1 MPMAMAKRKYRVLV
15 AGSGD
20 KIFDYISE
28 MLPRTGYE
36 SVLRAGD
43 AGEVRRML
51 LDSPVDIVIINTPLS
66 DDFGV
71 ELALDLAEGAIGVM
85 LLVKN
90 ELYDQ
95 VCYKVEDSGVLT
107 LGKPM
112 SRQGFYSAVKLLTAM
127 TARLSK
133 MEKANR
139 TLQEKMAD
147 IRVVNRAKW
156 LLIEHHH
163 MKEQDAHYF
172 IEKQAMD
179 TRLSRREVA
188 ENIIRTYDL

>member
-1 MPMAMAKRKYRVLV
+1 MATEKRKYRVLV
-15 AGSGD
+15 ADSGD
-20 KIFDYISE
+20 KIYEYISQS
-28 MLPRTGYE
+28 LPRGD
-36 SVLRAGD
+36 SDPIVKAGD
-43 AGEVRRML
+43 AGEVRRMM
-51 LDSPVDIVIINTPLS
+51 LDTPADIVIINTPLR
-66 DDFGV
+66 DEFGT
-71 ELALDLAEGAIGVM
+71 ELAIDLAEGTAGVL

-95 VCYKVEDSGVLT
+95 VCYKAEDSGVLT
-107 LGKPM
+107 LGKPT

-127 TARLSK
+127 TARLSRL
-133 MEKANR
+133 EKVNH

-188 ENIIRTYDL
+188 ENIIRSYDM

>member
-1 MPMAMAKRKYRVLV
+1 MAAVKRKARVLV

-20 KIFDYISE
+20 KVFAFISE
-28 MLPRTGYE
+28 LLPSSGFE
-36 SVLRAGD
+36 PMIRAGD
-43 AGEVRRML
+43 AGEVRRLL

-66 DDFGV
+66 DEFGV
-71 ELALDLAEGAIGVM
+71 ELALDLAEGATGVL

-112 SRQGFYSAVKLLTAM
+112 SRQGFYSAVKLLCAM

-133 MEKANR
+133 MEKVNR

-172 IEKQAMD
+172 IERQAMD

-188 ENIIRTYDL
+188 ENIIRTYDF

>member
-1 MPMAMAKRKYRVLV
+1 MATEKRKYRVLV
-15 AGSGD
+15 ADSGD
-20 KIFDYISE
+20 KIYEYISQS
-28 MLPRTGYE
+28 LPRGDYDPI
-36 SVLRAGD
+36 VKAGD
-43 AGEVRRML
+43 AGEVRRMM
-51 LDSPVDIVIINTPLS
+51 LDTPADIVIINTPLR
-66 DDFGV
+66 DEFGT
-71 ELALDLAEGAIGVM
+71 ELAIDLAEGTAGVL

-95 VCYKVEDSGVLT
+95 VCYKAEDSGVLT
-107 LGKPM
+107 LGKPT

-127 TARLSK
+127 TARLSRL
-133 MEKANR
+133 EKVNH

-188 ENIIRTYDL
+188 ENIIRSYDM

>member
-1 MPMAMAKRKYRVLV
+1 MAMAKRKVRVLV

-20 KIFDYISE
+20 KVFDFISE
-28 MLPRTGYE
+28 LLPPSGSE
-36 SVLRAGD
+36 PLLRAGD

-71 ELALDLAEGAIGVM
+71 ELALDLAESATGVL

-90 ELYDQ
+90 ELFEQ
-95 VCYKVEDSGVLT
+95 VCDKVEDSGVLT

-112 SRQGFYSAVKLLTAM
+112 SRQGFYSAVKLVTAM

-133 MEKANR
+133 MEKVNR

-179 TRLSRREVA
+179 LSL
-188 ENIIRTYDL
+188 IHI

>member
-1 MPMAMAKRKYRVLV
+1 MATEKRKYRVLV
-15 AGSGD
+15 ADSGD
-20 KIFDYISE
+20 KIYDYISQS
-28 MLPRTGYE
+28 LPRSDYDPI
-36 SVLRAGD
+36 LRAGD
-43 AGEVRRML
+43 AGEARRML
-51 LDSPVDIVIINTPLS
+51 LNAPVDIVIINTPLK
-66 DDFGV
+66 DDFGT
-71 ELALDLAEGAIGVM
+71 ELALDLADGSAGVL

-95 VCYKVEDSGVLT
+95 ICYKVEDGGVLT
-107 LGKPM
+107 LGKPT

-133 MEKANR
+133 LEKANH

-188 ENIIRTYDL
+188 ENIIRSYDF

>member
-1 MPMAMAKRKYRVLV
+1 MATEKRKYRVLV
-15 AGSGD
+15 ADSGG
-20 KIFDYISE
+20 KIYDYISQS
-28 MLPRTGYE
+28 LPRSDYDPI
-36 SVLRAGD
+36 LRAGD
-43 AGEVRRML
+43 AGEARRML
-51 LDSPVDIVIINTPLS
+51 LNAPVDIVIINTPLK
-66 DDFGV
+66 DDFGT
-71 ELALDLAEGAIGVM
+71 ELALDLADGSAGVL

-95 VCYKVEDSGVLT
+95 ICYKVEDSGVLT
-107 LGKPM
+107 LGKPT

-133 MEKANR
+133 LEKANH

-188 ENIIRTYDL
+188 ENIIRSYDF

>member
-1 MPMAMAKRKYRVLV
+1 MATAKKKYRVLV

-28 MLPRTGYE
+28 TLPRSSYD

-51 LDSPVDIVIINTPLS
+51 LDTPVDIVIINTPLS

-71 ELALDLAEGAIGVM
+71 ELALDLAEGAMGVL

-90 ELYDQ
+90 ELFDQ

-107 LGKPM
+107 IGKPM
-112 SRQGFYSAVKLLTAM
+112 SRQGFYSAVKLLSAM

>member
-1 MPMAMAKRKYRVLV
+1 MATAKRKFRVLV

-20 KIFDYISE
+20 KIYDYIVQT
-28 MLPRTGYE
+28 LPRSGYDPI
-36 SVLRAGD
+36 LRAED
-43 AGEVRRML
+43 AGEARRLL

-71 ELALDLAEGAIGVM
+71 ELALDLAEGSTGVL

-107 LGKPM
+107 MGKPM
-112 SRQGFYSAVKLLTAM
+112 TRQGFYSAVKLLSAM
-127 TARLSK
+127 TARLSQ

-179 TRLSRREVA
+179 TRMSRREVA

>member
-1 MPMAMAKRKYRVLV
+1 MATEKRKYRVLV
-15 AGSGD
+15 ADSGD
-20 KIFDYISE
+20 KIYDYISQS
-28 MLPRTGYE
+28 LPRGDYDPI
-36 SVLRAGD
+36 LRAGD
-43 AGEVRRML
+43 AGEARRML
-51 LDSPVDIVIINTPLS
+51 LNAPVDIVIINTPLK
-66 DDFGV
+66 DDFGT
-71 ELALDLAEGAIGVM
+71 ELALDLADGSAGVL

-95 VCYKVEDSGVLT
+95 ICYKVEDSGVLT
-107 LGKPM
+107 LGKPT

-127 TARLSK
+127 TARLSRL
-133 MEKANR
+133 EKANH

-188 ENIIRTYDL
+188 ENIIRSYDF

>member
-1 MPMAMAKRKYRVLV
+1 MATGKRKYRVLV

-20 KIFDYISE
+20 KIFDYVAE
-28 MLPRTGYE
+28 MLPK
-36 SVLRAGD
+36 SSFDPILRAGD

-51 LDSPVDIVIINTPLS
+51 LDTSVDIVIINTPLT

-71 ELALDLAEGAIGVM
+71 ELALDLAEQPIGVL

-112 SRQGFYSAVKLLTAM
+112 TRQGFYSAAKLLSAVS
-127 TARLSK
+127 ARLSK
-133 MEKANR
+133 MEKQNR

-163 MKEQDAHYF
+163 MKEEDAHYF

-188 ENIIRTYDL
+188 ENIIRSYDF

>member
-1 MPMAMAKRKYRVLV
+1 MATAKKKYRVLV

-28 MLPRTGYE
+28 TLPR
-36 SVLRAGD
+36 SSFDPILRAGD

-51 LDSPVDIVIINTPLS
+51 MDTPVDIVIINTPLS

-71 ELALDLAEGAIGVM
+71 ELALDLAEGTMGVL

-90 ELYDQ
+90 ELFDQ

-107 LGKPM
+107 IGKPM
-112 SRQGFYSAVKLLTAM
+112 TRQGFYSAVKLLSAM

>member
-1 MPMAMAKRKYRVLV
+1 MATAKKKYRVLV

-28 MLPRTGYE
+28 TLPRSSYDP
-36 SVLRAGD
+36 VLRAGD

-71 ELALDLAEGAIGVM
+71 ELALDLAEGAMGVL

-90 ELYDQ
+90 ELFDQ

-107 LGKPM
+107 IGKPM
-112 SRQGFYSAVKLLTAM
+112 TRQGFYSAVKLLSAM
-127 TARLSK
+127 TARRSK
-133 MEKANR
+133 M
-139 TLQEKMAD
+139 
-147 IRVVNRAKW
+147 
-156 LLIEHHH
+156 
-163 MKEQDAHYF
+163 
-172 IEKQAMD
+172 
-179 TRLSRREVA
+179 
-188 ENIIRTYDL
+188 

>member
-1 MPMAMAKRKYRVLV
+1 MATAKRKYRVLL

-28 MLPRTGYE
+28 ILPRSGYE
-36 SVLRAGD
+36 PILRAGD

-71 ELALDLAEGAIGVM
+71 ELALDLAESSMGVL

-95 VCYKVEDSGVLT
+95 VCYKTEDSGVLT

-112 SRQGFYSAVKLLTAM
+112 TRQGFYSAVKLLTAM

-133 MEKANR
+133 MEKVNR

>member
-1 MPMAMAKRKYRVLV
+1 MATEKRKYRVLV
-15 AGSGD
+15 ADSGD
-20 KIFDYISE
+20 KIYDYISQS
-28 MLPRTGYE
+28 LPRSDYDPI
-36 SVLRAGD
+36 LRAGD
-43 AGEVRRML
+43 AGEARRML
-51 LDSPVDIVIINTPLS
+51 LNAPVDIVIINTPLK
-66 DDFGV
+66 DDFGT
-71 ELALDLAEGAIGVM
+71 ELALDLADGSAGVL

-95 VCYKVEDSGVLT
+95 ICYKVEDSGVLT
-107 LGKPM
+107 LGKPT
-112 SRQGFYSAVKLLTAM
+112 SRQGFYSAVKLLTAT

-133 MEKANR
+133 LEKANH

-188 ENIIRTYDL
+188 ENIIRSYDF

>member
-1 MPMAMAKRKYRVLV
+1 MAMAKRKYRVLV

-71 ELALDLAEGAIGVM
+71 ELALDLAEGATGVM

-147 IRVVNRAKW
+147 IRVVNRVKW

-188 ENIIRTYDL
+188 ENIIRAYDL

>member
-1 MPMAMAKRKYRVLV
+1 MATVKRKYRVLV

-20 KIFDYISE
+20 RVFDFISE
-28 MLPRTGYE
+28 LLPPDGFE
-36 SVLRAGD
+36 PILRAGD

-51 LDSPVDIVIINTPLS
+51 LDTPVDIVIINTPLS

-71 ELALDLAEGAIGVM
+71 ELALDLAEGTTGVL

-112 SRQGFYSAVKLLTAM
+112 TRQGFYSAVKLLSAV

-133 MEKANR
+133 MEKVNR

>member
-1 MPMAMAKRKYRVLV
+1 MATEKRKYRVLV
-15 AGSGD
+15 ADSGD
-20 KIFDYISE
+20 KIYDYISQS
-28 MLPRTGYE
+28 LPRSDYDPI
-36 SVLRAGD
+36 LRAGD
-43 AGEVRRML
+43 AGEARRML
-51 LDSPVDIVIINTPLS
+51 LNAPVDIVIINTPLK
-66 DDFGV
+66 DDFGT
-71 ELALDLAEGAIGVM
+71 ELALDLADGSAGVL

-95 VCYKVEDSGVLT
+95 ICYKVEDSGVLT
-107 LGKPM
+107 LGKPTG
-112 SRQGFYSAVKLLTAM
+112 RQGFYSAVKLLTAM

-133 MEKANR
+133 LEKANH

-188 ENIIRTYDL
+188 ENIIRSYDF

>member
-1 MPMAMAKRKYRVLV
+1 MATAKRKYRVLL

-28 MLPRTGYE
+28 ILPRSGYE
-36 SVLRAGD
+36 PILRAGD

-51 LDSPVDIVIINTPLS
+51 LDSPVDIVIINAPLS

-71 ELALDLAEGAIGVM
+71 ELALDLAESSMGVL

-95 VCYKVEDSGVLT
+95 VCYKTEDSGVLT

-112 SRQGFYSAVKLLTAM
+112 TRQGFYSAVKLLTAM

>member
-1 MPMAMAKRKYRVLV
+1 MATEKRKYRVLV
-15 AGSGD
+15 ADSGD
-20 KIFDYISE
+20 KTYDYISQS
-28 MLPRTGYE
+28 LPRSDYDPI
-36 SVLRAGD
+36 LRAGD
-43 AGEVRRML
+43 AGEARRML
-51 LDSPVDIVIINTPLS
+51 LNAPVDIVIINTPLK
-66 DDFGV
+66 DDFGT
-71 ELALDLAEGAIGVM
+71 ELALDLADGSAGVL

-95 VCYKVEDSGVLT
+95 ICYKVEDSGVLT
-107 LGKPM
+107 LGKPT

-133 MEKANR
+133 LEKANH

-188 ENIIRTYDL
+188 ENIIRSYDF